1 MGSNHPNSF
10 TQADTMLVEGLDLQL
25 LSLAQSTS
33 SLRVHGLF
41 HEHEQKPGG
50 QAGCRQLR
58 HQFSKPQD
66 DFTAK
71 KHLIFEAHN
80 AHKFVVLPRP

>member
-10 TQADTMLVEGLDLQL
+10 TQADTMLVELGSQL
-25 LSLAQSTS
+25 SSLVQSTS

-66 DFTAK
+66 DFTLC
-71 KHLIFEAHN
+71 KHLLSEAHN
-80 AHKFVVLPRP
+80 AHKFLVLPRP